1 MLCGDDGVDIEH
13 IRQLKQSRANAKRE
27 LTKAVNRVADVLVV
41 GQTLD
46 DVKAADGRLVETF
59 NNFKMACERYKS
71 VIVDEVDIEECLTYM
86 HEAEAR
92 FHDIKERVSLLIHSL
107 EKRSPLRENDIG
119 PEDSVSETKS
129 RFSNSHVSSRSSKN
143 SRKSGKSALQDMM
156 LKNTAT
162 KASLLAEASMLEEC
176 QDIANEELRLSQ
188 RKKRL
193 TLDTKLAKLEAEERI
208 CAEFAMATGSRGEIC
223 DELLRKP
230 AFETT
235 FQQKTTHSR
244 IHHRT
249 EDERRLH
256 DSHRPPVSFA
266 SSRRVDNSWSVFSE
280 QARKKPM
287 VINGEQSIQSSSEF
301 VNPPQRQRSLN
312 PFAPPWKS
320 PAQVNPVDESCN
332 PKPPPGSFA
341 DPYMF
346 PPQRNPAD
354 ETRINTTVNGEE
366 YLDTMKK
373 LTIAALLPKS
383 ELSVFDGNP
392 LKYFLF
398 IRSFENNVEK
408 DTCDFSRRL
417 QLLVQFCSGK
427 ARRAIEGCILLEPQ
441 EGYMKAKQ
449 ILAERFGDAYTVS
462 NSWLKKVSCGLV
474 IKPGDRESLQE
485 LADDLENCEMTLKAA
500 GRITQLN
507 NEDRLVKILER
518 CPNFVKSRWQSRVQ
532 EIRSSLREPT
542 VEDVR
547 RLIRMISKEKNDPVF
562 GAIMD
567 NVNREQS
574 SRNDKIRR
582 PNAVSTQRKLNFSI
596 QTNDGKPNV
605 TSSNVQCYF
614 CEQNH
619 KLADCEEFKKK
630 TGEEKFNFIRSKKLC
645 DNCLSSFHFSAG
657 CKQRKACI
665 VPGCDL
671 RRKHLT
677 SIHESVVAHEKRR
690 KEDWRQHMQAD
701 STQHSEKFVGVTSC
715 DDQGGANNGLP
726 IVPLK
731 VKGTGSDKVF
741 NTYALLD
748 SGSTASF
755 CSETLLDKLGVTGR
769 KCQMSLA
776 TISGVDTNCQTSVVS
791 LEVMNLEETIHIP
804 MHNVFSTKTMNISTS
819 ALACQEDVKRWP
831 HLDGITLP
839 DTICDGEVNLL
850 IGVDVPE
857 TLQPEEVRRS
867 EDGGPYAIKT
877 VFGWTLNGPIGV
889 SYNQGNHCF
898 FSNPVSSDDQLYDQ
912 LKKYFNHE
920 FEESNVDNQKMMSV
934 EDGRAL
940 AVFQR
945 SIQLQQ
951 GHYYVSIPWKCNP
964 PDLPNNRQMAQ
975 KRLEYLKCR
984 LQKDS
989 NLKQRYSTFIDD
1001 LLEKDYARQV
1011 PEEEMEMDNGKLWY
1025 LPHHSVTHPKK
1036 PDKVRIVFDC
1046 AAKYKN
1052 VSLNDKVLQGPD
1064 LTNSLIGVLCRFRKE
1079 PIALMA
1085 DVEAMFHQVRVTTED
1100 VNALRFLWYPH
1111 GDLTL
1116 TPVEYQMM
1124 VHLFGGIWSPSCA
1137 KFALRRVAEDNASLF
1152 DNEVIQAVRR
1162 SFYVDDLLKA
1172 VKDADEAIMMQKQ
1185 LTDLLARGGFHLTK
1199 WVSNSRYVLDAIPED
1214 ERSKELKNV
1223 HLEDDKLPTERALG
1237 LQWDVETDRFTFN
1250 VNVKDMPSTRRGL
1263 LSTISSVYDPLGFI
1277 SPYILKAKIILQ
1289 RLCKDNV
1296 GWDEHVTGL
1305 NLKEWESWRD
1315 DLTKLEQIEVK
1326 RCYTETGTGSAVM
1339 NQLHHFSD
1347 ASEVGYGAVTYL
1359 RSVNKNGDVSCSFV
1373 LAKSRLTPL
1382 KRVTIPRLELA
1393 AATVAVKL
1401 DSMLVRELDM
1411 KLGESVFWT
1420 DSTAVLRYIRNESRR
1435 YHTYVGN
1442 RIAVIHDGS
1451 SPTQWR
1457 YVDTSSN
1464 AADDASRGLS
1474 ADSLID
1480 SDRWL
1485 HGPEFLRKEEHDW
1498 PKSVFIEDLS
1508 EDDVEVKK
1516 IVQTHSVQINSSNG
1530 MTKHVFSKF
1539 SDWTVLKKSVAWLL
1553 RYKSWLRRNIT
1564 SSNETQEIKC
1574 GRLTTEEMREA
1585 ECAIVKCVQSEC
1597 FGEEL
1602 KLLQSPQK
1610 SVRRS
1615 SSLCRLDPVIL
1626 NGVISVGGR
1635 LNNAPYQ
1642 SHEAT
1647 HQIILPKQH
1656 HVSDLIIRYMH
1667 MQSAH
1672 FGQEYVLACI
1682 RERFWIIKA
1691 RQSVR
1696 RIIRSCFDC
1705 KRRCGK
1711 LGKQKMAD
1719 LPEDRVTADKPP
1731 FSFVGIDCFGPFLV
1745 KRGRCIVKRYG
1756 VIFTCLTIRAIHLEI
1771 VHSMDTDSFINAL
1784 RRFISRRGNPEEIRC
1799 DNGSNFRGGEKELR
1813 LAIQQWN
1820 QDQVHQFLLQRDI
1833 KWIFNP
1839 PTASHMGGAWER
1851 AIRSVRRAL
1860 NAILRNQTIDDEGL
1874 QTLFCEVE
1882 AILNARPLTKVSD
1895 DPKDLN
1901 AITPNHLLLLRS
1913 DKNFPPG
1920 VFKSKDP
1927 YSKRRW
1933 KQVQYMTDI
1942 FWKRWTKE
1950 YLPTLQVRQKWHS
1963 IERNLKEN
1971 DLVLV
1976 VEQTQ
1981 HRNQWPLGRVLEVYA
1996 GRDGLV
2002 RSAKVKTMN
2011 SEYRRPVT
2019 KLCLLEAAVEED
2031 ST

>member
-1 MLCGDDGVDIEH
+1 MVLCGDDGIDIEH
-13 IRQLKQSRANAKRE
+13 IRRLKQIRANAKRE

-41 GQTLD
+41 GQILD
-46 DVKAADGRLVETF
+46 DVRAAEGRLIETF
-59 NNFKMACERYKS
+59 KDFELACEKYKAEF
-71 VIVDEVDIEECLTYM
+71 VDEDDIEECLAYM
-86 HEAEAR
+86 HEAETR
-92 FHDIKERVSLLIHSL
+92 YLDIKERVSLLIHSL
-107 EKRSPLRENDIG
+107 ETKSLQREDDIG
-119 PEDSVSETKS
+119 PKDSVSQIRS
-129 RFSNSHVSSRSSKN
+129 RSSNSLASSRSSRN
-143 SRKSGKSALQDMM
+143 SNKSGRSVLQDMM
-156 LKNTAT
+156 LKNATT
-162 KASLLAEASMLEEC
+162 KASLLAEASMLAEC
-176 QDIANEELRLSQ
+176 QDIAHEELRLSQ
-188 RKKRL
+188 RRTRL
-193 TLDTKLAKLEAEERI
+193 TLDTKLAKLEAEERV
-208 CAEFAMATGSRGEIC
+208 CAEFAVTTGSTSEMCGEP
-223 DELLRKP
+223 LRKP
-230 AFETT
+230 TFETT
-235 FQQKTTHSR
+235 FQQKTTHSG

-249 EDERRLH
+249 EDER
-256 DSHRPPVSFA
+256 SP
-266 SSRRVDNSWSVFSE
+266 
-280 QARKKPM
+280 
-287 VINGEQSIQSSSEF
+287 
-301 VNPPQRQRSLN
+301 LN
-312 PFAPPWKS
+312 PFAPPWKF
-320 PAQVNPVDESCN
+320 
-332 PKPPPGSFA
+332 PK
-341 DPYMF
+341 
-346 PPQRNPAD
+346 QQNPAD
-354 ETRINTTVNGEE
+354 EARANATVNGEE
-366 YLDTMKK
+366 YLDAMKK

-417 QLLVQFCSGK
+417 QLLVQFCTGR

-441 EGYMKAKQ
+441 EGYTKAKQ

-462 NSWLKKVSCGLV
+462 NSWLKKVSCGPM
-474 IKPGDRESLQE
+474 IKPGDREGLQE

-500 GRITQLN
+500 GRMTQLN

-532 EIRSSLREPT
+532 DIRSRQREPT

-547 RLIRMISKEKNDPVF
+547 RLIRMVSKEKNDPVF

-574 SRNDKIRR
+574 SRNDSIRR
-582 PNAVSTQRKLNFSI
+582 PNAVGTQRNFSI
-596 QTNDGKPNV
+596 QTNDGKPNL
-605 TSSNVQCYF
+605 TSTYLKCYF
-614 CEQNH
+614 CEKNH
-619 KLADCEEFKKK
+619 KLASCEEFKKK

-645 DNCLSSFHFSAG
+645 DNCLSSFHFSPG
-657 CKQRKACI
+657 CKQGKACT
-665 VPGCDL
+665 VPDCDL

-677 SIHESVVAHEKRR
+677 AIHNSVVAHERRR
-690 KEDWRQHMQAD
+690 KDEWRKHMQAD
-701 STQHSEKFVGVTSC
+701 STQHDEKFVGVTRC
-715 DDQGGANNGLP
+715 DDQGGVNNGLP

-741 NTYALLD
+741 ITYALLD

-755 CSETLLDKLGVTGR
+755 CSEALLDKLGVIGR
-769 KCQMSLA
+769 KCQMSVA
-776 TISGVDTNCQTSVVS
+776 TISGVNTNCQTSVVS
-791 LEVMNLEETIHIP
+791 LEVMDLEET
-804 MHNVFSTKTMNISTS
+804 MHLQMPNVFSTKTMNISTS
-819 ALACQEDVKRWP
+819 ALARQEDVRRWP
-831 HLDGITLP
+831 HLDGIMLP
-839 DTICDGEVNLL
+839 DTICDGEVSLL
-850 IGVDVPE
+850 IGVDVPQA
-857 TLQPEEVRRS
+857 LQPEEVRRS

-877 VFGWTLNGPIGV
+877 MFGWSLNGPIGV
-889 SYNQGNHCF
+889 SFNQGNRCF

-920 FEESNVDNQKMMSV
+920 FEESSVDSQKMMSV

-940 AVFQR
+940 AVFQE
-945 SIQLQQ
+945 SIQLQH
-951 GHYYVSIPWKCNP
+951 GHYHVSIPWKCNP

-975 KRLEYLKCR
+975 KRLECLKCR
-984 LQKDS
+984 LHKDS
-989 NLKQRYSTFIDD
+989 DLKQRYSIFIDD
-1001 LLEKDYARQV
+1001 LLEKGYARQV
-1011 PEEEMEMDNGKLWY
+1011 PEEEIEMCNGKLWY
-1025 LPHHSVTHPKK
+1025 LPHHSVTHTKK

-1052 VSLNDKVLQGPD
+1052 VSLNEKVLQGPD
-1064 LTNSLIGVLCRFRKE
+1064 LTNSLIGVLCRFRSE
-1079 PIALMA
+1079 PVALMA
-1085 DVEAMFHQVRVTTED
+1085 DVEAMFHQVRVTAED

-1116 TPVEYQMM
+1116 APVEYQMM

-1137 KFALRRVAEDNASLF
+1137 TFALRRVAEDNTSLF
-1152 DNEVIQAVRR
+1152 DDEVIQAVRR
-1162 SFYVDDLLKA
+1162 NFYVDDLLKS
-1172 VKDADEAIMMQKQ
+1172 VKDADEAIKMQKQ
-1185 LTDLLARGGFHLTK
+1185 LADLLARGGFHLTK
-1199 WVSNSRYVLDAIPED
+1199 WVSNSRYVLDAIPEN

-1223 HLEDDKLPTERALG
+1223 NLEDDKLPTERALG

-1250 VNVKDMPSTRRGL
+1250 ISVKDRSSTRRGI

-1296 GWDEHVTGL
+1296 GWDERVTGL
-1305 NLKEWESWRD
+1305 NLKEWENWLD
-1315 DLTKLEQIEVK
+1315 GLIKLDQIGIK
-1326 RCYTETGTGSAVM
+1326 RCFVETGIGSAVM

-1347 ASEVGYGAVTYL
+1347 ASEMGYGAVTYL
-1359 RSVNKNGDVSCSFV
+1359 RSVNNNGDVACSFV

-1393 AATVAVKL
+1393 AATLAVKL
-1401 DSMLVRELDM
+1401 DSVLKRELDM

-1451 SPTQWR
+1451 SPSQWR

-1474 ADSLID
+1474 ADSLIS

-1498 PKSVFIEDLS
+1498 PKSVFLEDLS

-1516 IVQTHSVQINSSNG
+1516 IEQTHSVQINSSNG
-1530 MTKHVFSKF
+1530 MTDQIFLKF

-1553 RYKSWLRRNIT
+1553 RYRSWLLGNIR
-1564 SSNETQEIKC
+1564 SSNKTQGIKS
-1574 GRLTTEEMREA
+1574 GRLTTEEMYEA
-1585 ECAIVKCVQSEC
+1585 ECAIVKCVQNEC

-1610 SVRRS
+1610 SIRRS
-1615 SSLCRLDPVIL
+1615 SSLCRLDPVVIK
-1626 NGVISVGGR
+1626 GVISVGGR
-1635 LNNAPYQ
+1635 LNNAPYN
-1642 SHEAT
+1642 SLEAN

-1656 HVSDLIIRYMH
+1656 HVSDLIIRYFH
-1667 MQSAH
+1667 KRSAH
-1672 FGQEYVLACI
+1672 FGQEYVLARI
-1682 RERFWIIKA
+1682 RERFWIMQA
-1691 RQSVR
+1691 RPSVR

-1711 LGKQKMAD
+1711 PGKQKMAD

-1756 VIFTCLTIRAIHLEI
+1756 IIFTCLTIRAIHLEI
-1771 VHSMDTDSFINAL
+1771 LHSMDTDSFINAL
-1784 RRFISRRGNPEEIRC
+1784 RRFISRRGHPDVIRC
-1799 DNGSNFRGGEKELR
+1799 DNGPNFRSGERELR
-1813 LAIQQWN
+1813 TAITQWN
-1820 QDQVHQFLLQRDI
+1820 QDQVHEFLLQRDI
-1833 KWIFNP
+1833 RWMFNP
-1839 PTASHMGGAWER
+1839 PTASHMGGVWER
-1851 AIRSVRRAL
+1851 AIRSVRRVL

-1874 QTLFCEVE
+1874 LTLMCEVE

-1895 DPKDLN
+1895 DPQDLN

-1913 DKNFPPG
+1913 GRSFPPG
-1920 VFKSKDP
+1920 IFNGKDP
-1927 YSKRRW
+1927 YSRRRW
-1933 KQVQYMTDI
+1933 KQVQYMADV

-1950 YLPTLQVRQKWHS
+1950 YLPTLQIRQKWHS
-1963 IERNLKEN
+1963 IERNLEEN
-1971 DLVLV
+1971 DLVLA
-1976 VEQTQ
+1976 VEPMQ
-1981 HRNQWPLGRVLEVYA
+1981 HRNQWPLARVVEVYP

-2002 RSAKVKTMN
+2002 RSAKVKMMN

-2019 KLCLLEAAVEED
+2019 KLCLLEAAVEKD
-2031 ST
+2031 LT